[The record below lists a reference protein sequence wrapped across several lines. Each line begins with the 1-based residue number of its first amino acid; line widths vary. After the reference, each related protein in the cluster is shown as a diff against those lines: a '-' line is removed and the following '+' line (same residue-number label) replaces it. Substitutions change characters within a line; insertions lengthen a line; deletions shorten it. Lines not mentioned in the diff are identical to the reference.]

1 MWFASVIYK
10 NVIYSSNIWN
20 IFSSACTVAALAFS
34 PIHNIT
40 TKTLSLAQPGE
51 VQGGPLS
58 RLFNKLQALLGR
70 GKKQPPVEE
79 EETTQ
84 TSGDEKEK
92 ED

>member
-1 MWFASVIYK
+1 MWFASVIFK
-10 NVIYSSNIWN
+10 NVKYSSNIWN
-20 IFSSACTVAALAFS
+20 IFSTACTVAALAFS

-79 EETTQ
+79 EETIV

>member
-1 MWFASVIYK
+1 MEYLKYFS
-10 NVIYSSNIWN
+10 N
-20 IFSSACTVAALAFS
+20 IFSAACTVAALAFS

-58 RLFNKLQALLGR
+58 RLLSKIQALLGR
-70 GKKQPPVEE
+70 KKQPPLVE
-79 EETTQ
+79 EETTEKAE
-84 TSGDEKEK
+84 DEKEK